1 MKMLFRKRV
10 AVVAMAAMILT
21 FPSCDKNGPSAQ
33 KMSETDSL
41 VSAALDAAD
50 DKRLMELCDSLSK
63 SSVAV
68 YPRETKTDVQTRNLD
83 VFTVTLLVTAKNCK

>member
-1 MKMLFRKRV
+1 MQNNE
-10 AVVAMAAMILT
+10 AT
-21 FPSCDKNGPSAQ
+21 
-33 KMSETDSL
+33 
-41 VSAALDAAD
+41 LDAKTIWQFLIKSD
-50 DKRLMELCDSLSK
+50 INSLLQLSK